1 MPNFN
6 ETILLEREKRESDD
20 QKQLDSPG
28 LLRNFGVYLKFAAIK
43 GPYKNIDHKMRNT
56 GTMNQDLN
64 NIRCGLW

>member
-43 GPYKNIDHKMRNT
+43 GPY
-56 GTMNQDLN
+56 
-64 NIRCGLW
+64 